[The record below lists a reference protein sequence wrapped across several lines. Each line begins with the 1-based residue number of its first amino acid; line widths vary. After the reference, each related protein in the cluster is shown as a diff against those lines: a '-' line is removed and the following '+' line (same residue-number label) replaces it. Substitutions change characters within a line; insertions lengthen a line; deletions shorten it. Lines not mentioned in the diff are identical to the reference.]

1 MLWRNDY
8 NSSKI
13 IVLRTTLCTLSLMS
27 ILATSCGS
35 SESHKDIQSERE
47 EVALQVISGGTFS
60 YSEKGVIKNELQAGR
75 LERWESDGESSEV
88 WRVSEGFTLYIE
100 GDKSKHEAVLS
111 GGRGIYD
118 ADVGHLIAHD
128 NVVLVN
134 TEGEKLMTEY
144 LVWSNDSDRVHTN
157 RPVSI
162 ETGSGTLHGKG
173 LESDSRFEN
182 YRILDPTGS
191 FEIENGN

>member
-1 MLWRNDY
+1 M
-8 NSSKI
+8 
-13 IVLRTTLCTLSLMS
+13 LRTTLCGLAIAS
-27 ILATSCGS
+27 IFVVTSCGS
-35 SESHKDIQSERE
+35 SDTAEAVKGERE
-47 EVALQVISGGTFS
+47 EVALQVIHGGSFS
-60 YSEKGVIKNELQAGR
+60 YSEKGVIRNELQAGR
-75 LERWESDGESSEV
+75 LERWESDGETSEI
-88 WRVSEGFTLYIE
+88 WRVSEGFSLFIE
-100 GDKSKHEAVLS
+100 GDKSNHEAILS

-134 TEGEKLMTEY
+134 TDGDKLMTEY

-162 ETGSGTLHGKG
+162 ETSSGILHGKG

-182 YRILDPTGS
+182 YRIIDPTGA